1 MLPDHISP
9 EKWARFK
16 KAADQYQTPFLLIDL
31 PTVAEKYNELRDGF
45 DFASIYYAVKANP
58 HADILK
64 LLAKMGSSFDIASTY
79 ELDQVLANNVEP
91 ERMSFGNTIKKR
103 DDIRYFYDKGVRLF
117 ATDSEADLRN
127 IAEYAPGSRIYIR
140 ILTEGSEGADWP
152 LSRKFGC
159 NPEMAVELAVLANKL
174 GLEPYGISFH
184 VGSQQRH
191 IDVWDAAI
199 AKVKVI
205 FDRLREEHA
214 IQLRMINM
222 GGGFPAQYLTKANEF
237 SVYCQ
242 EIIRFLKED
251 FGDNPPEIILEPG
264 RSLVGDSGLLVSEVV
279 LISRKSATS
288 LNRWV
293 YSDVGLFNGLIETL
307 GEAIKYPLMSERDGE
322 TEEVVLAGPTCD
334 GMDIMYED
342 YKYEL
347 PLSLEI
353 GDRLYWCST
362 GAYTSSYS
370 SIEFNGFPPLKSYIL
385 D

>member
-127 IAEYAPGSRIYIR
+127 VAEYAPGSRIYIR